1 MQKHK
6 KHAAAG
12 GRDGAAA
19 PRGGPRRDARG
30 RRAAR
35 RGAPGPRGAARDQVL
50 RHLAP
55 PLPQAGHA
63 RHPGGL
69 GDLHRRL
76 RLLTCSASDDGHR
89 RAAAPAARPWRHRGR
104 QLARAALRAAAR
116 AVQPPAPVGSE
127 QQPVRL
133 SDAACRCR
141 PTDRRALWW
150 CAAHSSNA
158 AHSSPPCISRPSFL
172 PELTSGQPRHGCH
185 GRIGRRMAR
194 GVGAWSRAITPTS
207 REPLVSR
214 RMSPDAPNSHCLPS
228 TACCRSDTHLY
239 ETGQAVSVH
248 AERLRRPSWRP

>member
-1 MQKHK
+1 MWRLPPRK
-6 KHAAAG
+6 KA
-12 GRDGAAA
+12 
-19 PRGGPRRDARG
+19 DAHLKVSVWLFSG
-30 RRAAR
+30 CLR
-35 RGAPGPRGAARDQVL
+35 RGQV
-50 RHLAP
+50 
-55 PLPQAGHA
+55 GHA
-63 RHPGGL
+63 R
-69 GDLHRRL
+69 
-76 RLLTCSASDDGHR
+76 C
-89 RAAAPAARPWRHRGR
+89 RAGRPA
-104 QLARAALRAAAR
+104 
-116 AVQPPAPVGSE
+116 VGTGPRSS
-127 QQPVRL
+127 RCG

-248 AERLRRPSWRP
+248 AERLRRPSRRP

>member
-1 MQKHK
+1 MVLPAPGLSDA
-6 KHAAAG
+6 HAHALNARAHAH
-12 GRDGAAA
+12 GRSTSTHHSHRPYVRSLSSHG
-19 PRGGPRRDARG
+19 ARG
-30 RRAAR
+30 R
-35 RGAPGPRGAARDQVL
+35 
-50 RHLAP
+50 
-55 PLPQAGHA
+55 AG
-63 RHPGGL
+63 R
-69 GDLHRRL
+69 
-76 RLLTCSASDDGHR
+76 
-89 RAAAPAARPWRHRGR
+89 PAAGTGPSSSRCG
-104 QLARAALRAAAR
+104 
-116 AVQPPAPVGSE
+116 
-127 QQPVRL
+127 

-141 PTDRRALWW
+141 PIDRRALWW

-248 AERLRRPSWRP
+248 AERLRRPSPRP

>member
-1 MQKHK
+1 MS
-6 KHAAAG
+6 APSFLAC
-12 GRDGAAA
+12 GRHSALPA
-19 PRGGPRRDARG
+19 RRDVVYSCTRVPGAV
-30 RRAAR
+30 RRSGVKLRPKGHFFTFKVSVSFFSGCLR
-35 RGAPGPRGAARDQVL
+35 RGQV
-50 RHLAP
+50 
-55 PLPQAGHA
+55 GHA
-63 RHPGGL
+63 R
-69 GDLHRRL
+69 
-76 RLLTCSASDDGHR
+76 C
-89 RAAAPAARPWRHRGR
+89 RAGRPAAGTGPSSSRCG
-104 QLARAALRAAAR
+104 
-116 AVQPPAPVGSE
+116 
-127 QQPVRL
+127 

-141 PTDRRALWW
+141 PIDRRALWW

-248 AERLRRPSWRP
+248 AERLRRPSRGP